1 MRFKGLDLN
10 LLVAFDTLLQ
20 YRSVTRAAERLNLS
34 QAAMS
39 AALAR
44 LRAFFSD
51 DILVVHGK
59 RMYPTAFAQNL
70 VPQVKES
77 LRQIDA
83 MLITSSDFDPV
94 TSQRIFRVVAS
105 DYIAAVVLV
114 PLITR
119 LASTAPGIRTEVVLP
134 DATVL
139 RHLEN
144 GDVDLL
150 ITPEDYISQDLP
162 SELLYEENHVMV
174 GCQGNSNFSAKLT
187 EAEFFAAGHVTV
199 AIGNHGS
206 ASFGD
211 KMLERLGKSRRIE
224 VVAPSF
230 TMVPSLL
237 LNTRRLAIM
246 HERLARV
253 MAGRFAI
260 AYCPLP
266 FTIPLMREMVQH
278 HFSRTADPGL
288 TWFREQLHIAAADSH
303 PDK

>member
-1 MRFKGLDLN
+1 
-10 LLVAFDTLLQ
+10 
-20 YRSVTRAAERLNLS
+20 
-34 QAAMS
+34 MS

-44 LRAFFSD
+44 LRVFFSD
-51 DILVVHGK
+51 EILVVHGK
-59 RMYPTAFAQNL
+59 RMFPTAFAQNL
-70 VPQVKES
+70 VPRVQDF

-83 MLITSSDFDPV
+83 ILITSSDFDPE
-94 TSQRIFRVVAS
+94 TSQRIFRIVAS
-105 DYIAAVVLV
+105 DYIAAVVLA

-119 LASTAPGIRTEVVLP
+119 LATTAPGIRTEVVLP

-139 RHLEN
+139 RQLEN

-162 SELLYEENHVMV
+162 SELLYEESHVMV
-174 GCQGNSNFSAKLT
+174 GCQSNPTLSANLT

-199 AIGNHGS
+199 AIGHHS
-206 ASFGD
+206 TASFGD

-230 TMVPSLL
+230 TMIPSLL
-237 LNTRRLAIM
+237 LKTRRLAIM

-253 MAGRFAI
+253 MARRFSI
-260 AYCPLP
+260 AYFPLP

-278 HFSRTADPGL
+278 HFTRTSDAGL

-303 PDK
+303 PNY

>member
-20 YRSVTRAAERLNLS
+20 CRSVTRAAERLNLS

-70 VPQVKES
+70 VPRVQEA

-83 MLITSSDFDPV
+83 MLITSSDFDPA
-94 TSQRIFRVVAS
+94 TSQRIFRIVAS

-162 SELLYEENHVMV
+162 SQLLYEENHVVV
-174 GCQGNSNFSAKLT
+174 GCQGNSHLSAHLT

-199 AIGNHGS
+199 AIGNQSS

-237 LNTRRLAIM
+237 VNTHRLAIM

-253 MAGRFAI
+253 MTGRFAI
-260 AYCPLP
+260 AYFPLP

-278 HFSRTADPGL
+278 HFTRTADPGL

-303 PDK
+303 PKN